1 MGQATHKIELGSA
14 GKEPI
19 TFEVGDDTFAF
30 NPPKMF
36 TLMEAVTQSRA
47 AGGGDEQMF
56 GVVMD
61 LLYGALPTKQGDRL
75 RDRLRDDADPLD
87 VEHVVEIFQT
97 LTKAVADRP
106 TLSTLGD

>member
-1 MGQATHKIELGSA
+1 
-14 GKEPI
+14 
-19 TFEVGDDTFAF
+19 
-30 NPPKMF
+30 
-36 TLMEAVTQSRA
+36 
-47 AGGGDEQMF
+47 
-56 GVVMD
+56 